1 MRTIMASVT
10 MMTVSV
16 KPSFANTRSRLNAG
30 VRRSPVRAGA
40 APMSGDKS
48 VSRRDAFK
56 IGTSALQLLM
66 ASKAWALIPGND
78 DEDEECV
85 LAIDYVV
92 SCTRLERRT
101 WQT

>member
-10 MMTVSV
+10 IMTVSV

-101 WQT
+101 